1 MKNILI
7 ANTLLLLVFSCK
19 AQAQK
24 QPGKAVFR
32 SIQQVSLIN
41 GNDAVSAGLQ
51 TVNGIA
57 AKGWFAGV
65 GVGLDFYRYRSVPLF
80 IDLRKEIP
88 IKKNKLFVYA
98 DGGYNLP
105 WVKNQD
111 VYREWTSNGFYKEEY
126 DYKGREYIDAGL
138 GYAIDFKSG
147 NAFLLS
153 AGYSYKA
160 FDASKTTTS
169 KWGIGTPQ
177 ETQQVDEQKFAYRF
191 NRIMVKI
198 GWQF

>member
-7 ANTLLLLVFSCK
+7 VNLLLLALSYT
-19 AQAQK
+19 AQAQH
-24 QPGKAVFR
+24 PGKVVFR

-51 TVNGIA
+51 TVNGFA
-57 AKGWFAGV
+57 LKGWFAGA

-80 IDLRKEIP
+80 IDLRKEFP
-88 IKKNKLFVYA
+88 VKKNKIFVYA
-98 DGGYNLP
+98 DGGYNFP

-111 VYREWTSNGFYKEEY
+111 VYREWGNNSFYKEEY
-126 DYKGREYIDAGL
+126 DYKGRAYIDAGF
-138 GYAIDFKSG
+138 GYSVGFKSG

-160 FDASKTTTS
+160 FDATKTTTT
-169 KWGIGTPQ
+169 KWSIGTPQ
-177 ETQQVDEQKFAYRF
+177 ETGQTDVQKFSYRF
-191 NRIMVKI
+191 NRVMVKI